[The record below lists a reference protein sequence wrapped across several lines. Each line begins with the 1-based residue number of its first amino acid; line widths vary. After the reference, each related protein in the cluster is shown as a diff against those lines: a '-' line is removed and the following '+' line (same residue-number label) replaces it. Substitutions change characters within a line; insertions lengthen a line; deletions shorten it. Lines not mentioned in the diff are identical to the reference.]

1 MVANLTSP
9 GLTSLRGEAA
19 VIDGRE
25 TGRTANLYVAKFDAR
40 CGGRT
45 LEGPHT
51 RHLKFP
57 LYLHFLMPPIA
68 FRKRQTSEYSSSM
81 VDALR
86 NVVSL
91 VSSSSDSIK
100 PICLYIKSL
109 NIKQQVGMYIV
120 RSKMIQ

>member
-1 MVANLTSP
+1 
-9 GLTSLRGEAA
+9 
-19 VIDGRE
+19 
-25 TGRTANLYVAKFDAR
+25 
-40 CGGRT
+40 
-45 LEGPHT
+45 
-51 RHLKFP
+51 
-57 LYLHFLMPPIA
+57 MPPIA

-100 PICLYIKSL
+100 PICLYIKSS